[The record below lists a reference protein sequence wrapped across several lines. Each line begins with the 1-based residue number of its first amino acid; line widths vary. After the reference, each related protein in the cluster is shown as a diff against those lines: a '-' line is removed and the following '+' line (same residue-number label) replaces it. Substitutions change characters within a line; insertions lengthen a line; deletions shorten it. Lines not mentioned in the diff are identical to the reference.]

1 MILLTSYALLVSLG
15 IMSPGPGF
23 IHMVTQA
30 ITGTKWRIFKVVSGL
45 AIANLFISTI
55 GVIGGASLLLE
66 PRTTTAVTLIG
77 CAYLLFV
84 AYKLFLTSAKPF
96 HQSTVQ
102 ASFASSFMIQV
113 SNIKAILFITSAVT
127 ISINRPLPFEL
138 AMLIPMVTC
147 GISFIWYGLVGFTF
161 QVPMVSRFLNTHIWL
176 INKVASVVILYLVI
190 QLLLNIKIVF

>member
-1 MILLTSYALLVSLG
+1 MVTSYALLVLLG

-23 IHMVTQA
+23 IHTVTQA
-30 ITGTKWRIFKVVSGL
+30 ITGTKWSTFKVVFGL
-45 AIANLFISTI
+45 AIANLVISTI

-66 PRTTTAVTLIG
+66 TSTTTAITLIG

-84 AYKLFLTSAKPF
+84 AYKLLLTNAKPF
-96 HQSTVQ
+96 HESTVE

-127 ISINRPLPFEL
+127 ISMNTTLPFEL
-138 AMLIPMVTC
+138 AVLIPMVTC

-161 QVPMVSRFLNTHIWL
+161 QVPKVSRFLKTKIWL

-190 QLLLNIKIVF
+190 QLLLNMKIVF